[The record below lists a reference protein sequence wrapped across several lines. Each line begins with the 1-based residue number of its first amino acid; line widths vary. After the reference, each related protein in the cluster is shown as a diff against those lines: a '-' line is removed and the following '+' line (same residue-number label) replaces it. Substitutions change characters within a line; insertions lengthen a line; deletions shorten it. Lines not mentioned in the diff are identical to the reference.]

1 MTART
6 IIAGI
11 CMALAIWSATTHAT
25 GVSDSS
31 TVAQGARL
39 EVRADRDSATVYLDS
54 VMIGRTPLVLDTVA
68 PGSHI
73 VRVVPPHPEEWNTG
87 PVTDTVDLVAGQPN
101 IFTFS
106 LRSFI
111 SLTSIPPGA
120 SLYINDS
127 LAGVTPLLLKPN
139 DVHAGVDM
147 TLKMPGFEPAGIGQE
162 AMTGS
167 ALRIAL
173 KAGWKTPA
181 DETTPFLTGGEHWN
195 PRRIGLYV
203 SGGISILAGVAAAY
217 FKIAADDK
225 QSAYME
231 TGDPSLLA
239 DRRRLDT
246 WAGVSLAATQAA
258 LAILS
263 YLLITE

>member
-1 MTART
+1 MTARM
-6 IIAGI
+6 IIAGT
-11 CMALAIWSATTHAT
+11 CMALAIWSATTHAS
-25 GVSDSS
+25 GVADSS
-31 TVAQGARL
+31 TVSQYARL
-39 EVRADRDSATVYLDS
+39 EVRSDRDSATVYMDS
-54 VMIGRTPLVLDTVA
+54 VMVGRTPLVLDSVA

-73 VRVVPPHPEEWNTG
+73 IRVVPPHPEEWNTG
-87 PVTDTVDLVAGQPN
+87 PVTDTVDCVAGHPN
-101 IFTFS
+101 IFSFP

-127 LAGVTPLLLKPN
+127 LAGVTPLLLKPK
-139 DVHAGVDM
+139 DVHAGVDLTM
-147 TLKMPGFEPAGIGQE
+147 KMHGFEPAGIGPE
-162 AMTGS
+162 ALTGS
-167 ALRIAL
+167 ALQIAL
-173 KAGWKTPA
+173 KAGWQSPT
-181 DETTPFLTGGEHWN
+181 DETTPFLSGREYWT

-203 SGGISILAGVAAAY
+203 SGGISVLAGVAAAY

-225 QSAYME
+225 QSAYEE

-246 WAGVSLAATQAA
+246 WAGISLAATQAA
-258 LAILS
+258 LAFLS